1 MLLGRLTKQ
10 PAERQNYYVRY
21 SEYLQEG
28 EVLMSVTGI
37 IDVAGELYMV
47 GPTIMPNEQDVE
59 FWLEG
64 GVASNSYNVEITVIT
79 SIGNIKQD
87 EFKVKV
93 KEV

>member
-10 PAERQNYYVRY
+10 PAERQNYYVRC

-28 EVLMSVTGI
+28 EVLMSVTGT

-64 GVASNSYNVEITVIT
+64 GVAGNRYNVEITVIT

>member
-1 MLLGRLTKQ
+1 MLLGRLVKQ

-21 SEYLQEG
+21 GEYLQEG
-28 EVLMSVTGI
+28 EVLMSVTGTV
-37 IDVAGELYMV
+37 DVAGELYMV
-47 GPTIMPNEQDVE
+47 GPTILPNEQDVE
-59 FWLEG
+59 FWLED
-64 GVASNSYNVEITVIT
+64 GVAGSSYKVEITVIT

>member
-64 GVASNSYNVEITVIT
+64 GVAGNSYNVEITVIT

>member
-28 EVLMSVTGI
+28 EVLMSVTGT

-64 GVASNSYNVEITVIT
+64 GVAGNSYNVEITVIT

>member
-21 SEYLQEG
+21 GEYLQEG
-28 EVLMSVTGI
+28 EVLMSVTGT

-47 GPTIMPNEQDVE
+47 GPIILPNKQDVE
-59 FWLEG
+59 FWLED
-64 GVASNSYNVEITVIT
+64 GVAGSTYKVEITVIT
-79 SIGNIKQD
+79 SFGNIKQD